1 MAEETL
7 TLNLPDTLYQR
18 LKKRADA
25 EDRSV
30 EEVVIETLVSSV
42 PEEDGIPPELEHLLN
57 SMASLDD
64 ATLWRAAKNDLAR
77 EAAEEIRRLR
87 AKRERKGLTLDERQR
102 YADLLRQYDRGI
114 LIRAEAAALLK
125 QRGHDVDVLRQHS

>member
-1 MAEETL
+1 MADETL
-7 TLNLPDTLYQR
+7 TLNVPENLYQR
-18 LKKRADA
+18 LRQRAA
-25 EDRSV
+25 VEHRSV
-30 EEVVIETLVSSV
+30 EEVVIDTLVTAV
-42 PEEDGIPPELEHLLN
+42 PEEDGITPELEHLLK

-64 ATLWRAAKNDLAR
+64 ESLWRAARNDLAR

-87 AKRERKGLTLDERQR
+87 ARRERKGLTLDERQR

-125 QRGHDVDVLRQHS
+125 QRGHDVEVLRQRP

>member
-7 TLNLPDTLYQR
+7 TLNVPESLYQR
-18 LKKRADA
+18 LKQRAA
-25 EDRSV
+25 VEHRSL
-30 EEVVIETLVSSV
+30 EEVVIDTLVTAV
-42 PEEDGIPPELEHLLN
+42 PEEDRITPELEQLLN

-64 ATLWRAAKNDLAR
+64 ETLWRAARNDLAR

-102 YADLLRQYDRGI
+102 CADLLRQYDEGI

-125 QRGHDVDVLRQHS
+125 QRGHNIDVLLEP